1 MYLHPKADIQPFLV
15 PRLMKTCMTIVIKGP
30 LCLHWKG
37 MTWITRTEEWRRREC
52 KVPGAPPLKV
62 NHRFGGDLLK
72 RALDKSLDGENVNTW
87 LDLEKKGG
95 VVY

>member
-1 MYLHPKADIQPFLV
+1 M
-15 PRLMKTCMTIVIKGP
+15 
-30 LCLHWKG
+30 
-37 MTWITRTEEWRRREC
+37 
-52 KVPGAPPLKV
+52 PGAPPLKV